1 MISVLEALRME
12 RISKMQA
19 DSTSYRN
26 DDEEATSISINPI
39 ARASQVSSSYAG
51 MQYTLFIQWPG
62 SKEWSLIQHSRLCPA
77 EPHR

>member
-39 ARASQVSSSYAG
+39 ARASEVSSICRHAVYLVHPMAR
-51 MQYTLFIQWPG
+51 
-62 SKEWSLIQHSRLCPA
+62 E
-77 EPHR
+77 